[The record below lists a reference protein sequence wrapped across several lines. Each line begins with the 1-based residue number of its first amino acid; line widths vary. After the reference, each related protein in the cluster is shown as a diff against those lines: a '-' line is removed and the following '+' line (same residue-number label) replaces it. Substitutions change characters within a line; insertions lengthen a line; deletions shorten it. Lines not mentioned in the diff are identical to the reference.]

1 MSDPSQSGTSAN
13 TQKVIQQILLQYAHL
28 NPQSQQQSPQNI
40 VLSVPVGTPR
50 TLPRLSLT
58 PSAATAVSPNIAG
71 GVSPSVAIVSGSTSP
86 ISLQAQ
92 AVAGVAQQQG
102 QSYVQVSPS
111 SFAGTQ
117 HAPIVVSSAQ
127 MVQNITAS
135 APPNVYMVAGGQ
147 HTTLQQLAHSKPTFS
162 SRQSVPV
169 VQSATSPVVIKGG
182 VLRHTTGQSS
192 PRSKLSV
199 SERKSPVA
207 KVAAHAPSPK
217 ISTGARASPSHSNSI
232 VAKKT
237 ETMQQ
242 NPTDVSQL
250 SQEQI
255 GGMRNEILKQRRGIL
270 RKINAAYMERLTES
284 FFLQRGGNMMDYL
297 AWKKKV
303 PNATLES
310 YLTKHKLEEKP
321 SRYSNLSSEMT
332 QGTTPARRKSE
343 NESIGRHSFSS
354 GTSEGDGTRKRTHH
368 KAGLDAFDF
377 NDDMEGGPPLVKMQN
392 SQTVSSKGSP
402 LPQGQHLKLPSGI
415 RQKDA
420 KSPPPG
426 ITSTPLSVVSATPS
440 RRVIPPGA
448 IPKQNKSPLSP
459 GSRDR
464 LPTRQQSLSAVYDY
478 SIGSQEMI
486 VERAKQE
493 AQVMQ
498 RIAELRKEGLWSAK
512 RLPKVQEPPRYKT
525 HWDYLLDEM
534 QWLAADFSQERR
546 WKKAAARKLARA
558 VAAYHRDKQAK
569 EIKAERDE
577 ANKLRRIA
585 SNIAKE
591 VKQFW
596 VNIEKV
602 VQYKQ
607 QSRLEEKRK
616 KALDMQLDFIVGQT
630 EKYSSWLSEGLNLSE
645 KGSVQGS
652 VQGSHSA
659 SPETSD
665 VEQTDEEFRPIGN
678 DSDFVVYIVDE
689 EFRPIGND
697 SDDEE
702 TIDVEEKEAE
712 QDEETNELEM
722 LQKESK
728 EPIEEILSKL
738 PPQALEEETATDGEK
753 SKEEEADLKA
763 VLSDTEEATKE
774 DTSKDEEF
782 LVSADETDNEVVD
795 EEDTI
800 EEEEN
805 LAGEADHKEELS
817 DLKAESELPME
828 ELLKQYAGAYDEEF
842 EMPQSPEEWDMDSDD
857 SEDDVSSSSEEEV
870 ADDEDEDGELKDVGM
885 EYLLHPE
892 KEEEQTET
900 KPKTEDGDAGPN
912 QEITDIAK
920 KAESLQ
926 PKGYTLSET
935 QVTTKVPPLLKHKLR
950 EYQHIGLDWLVTIH
964 DKKLNGILADEMGLG
979 KTIQTIALLAHLAC
993 DKGNWGPHLIVV
1005 PTSVMLNW
1013 EMEFK
1018 KWCPGFKI
1026 LTYFGS
1032 QKERKQKRQGW
1043 TKQNAFHICITS
1055 YKLVIQDHTSF
1066 RRKKWKY
1073 LVLDEAQNIK
1083 NFKSQRWQTL
1093 LNFNS
1098 QRRLLLTG
1106 TPLQNNL
1113 MELWSLMHF
1122 LMPHVFQSHR
1132 EFREW
1137 FSNPLSGMI
1146 EGTQEYNE
1154 KLIKRLH
1161 KVLRPFLLRRLKS
1174 QVEKQLPQKYEHVVK
1189 CRLSKRQRFLYD
1201 DFMGRT
1207 KTKET
1212 LKTGQFLSVIN
1223 VLMQLR
1229 KVCNHPDLFEMRPS
1243 ISPFVMEGINY
1254 RTASEVTKAL
1264 DYQPLKH
1271 VNLANFNLCLADLEL
1286 TLPAYIAHRTRQLQT
1301 PRKLIE
1307 EIDSIPKPPPR
1318 PPKMKMK
1325 PGKLLTPPGVAHVQR
1340 EKLPMGRS
1348 SPSLSQQT
1356 HGRASPL
1363 RAASPTSR
1371 TVLRAAS
1378 PHLQGRSSPGVTQVI
1393 LRSPAGTPVPRQTT
1407 ILPHGLFAGGATHQA
1422 IIPSLTGGTFAL
1434 VSNPNNPG
1442 TFTIVQHNAG
1452 VPSAT
1457 PLQQLPGYMATSMGP
1472 LSQQRLIQQQQ
1483 QRLLNQGLQM
1493 RQQLVGRQ
1501 PVTVQIQQNQVTAA
1515 AAAPRIASPL
1525 SQLGQISR
1533 GGVIQLIQ
1541 QSAGGGGVPLV
1552 NSTPPISQVPPSPHP
1567 PPQTVQPQIRPTTQS
1582 FVQLLQQQQQQQQ
1595 QQSAQMY
1602 RPRPQ
1607 TVQDQLKLATQMVTG
1622 VTPVTQQPVIR
1633 PQNKVSAASPPVTAR
1648 VPLPVVAPQVV
1659 KEQPKPAAAAPPQQL
1674 VQRTVQVQG
1683 VRTVS
1688 TVAPIQIST
1697 TARPPQTIIPSST
1710 VTVVSSSQT
1719 PPKPGTGILAAMED
1733 KRIVSTAT
1741 VKTKETA
1748 VDTKPETVRQLTA
1761 RELYQKEA
1769 AEAEKKETEKRKSST
1784 FFMQLLEAKRIRE
1797 HKMTLNRI
1805 ARVNF
1810 RRCCAKPIYG
1820 DDLYSVVSI
1829 HSTARPATK
1838 GNDFSTGAGSVHCH
1852 CCLMGTGS
1860 VRLNSTYNHSKYL
1873 RQLLHVPTDYL
1884 EELKEIIDRYAFVI
1898 PKVTSPGISFSTFHP
1913 SPAAVVVHERLKSS
1927 LADQLQDSL
1936 LCLHPVES
1944 KMKIQF
1950 PELRLIQYDCGK
1962 LQALDMLL
1970 KKLKAGAHRILI
1982 FTQMAKMLDVL
1993 ERFLN
1998 FHGHIYLRLDGA
2010 TKVENRQILMERFN
2024 ADKRIFC
2031 FILSTRSGGIG
2042 VNLTGADTV
2051 IFYDSD
2057 WNPTMDAQAQD
2068 RCHRIG
2074 QTRDVHIYRLISD
2087 MTVEENIIKK
2097 ANQKRLLA
2105 DVSIDGGNFTTAF
2118 FRKTAITDLFNM
2130 TTKEAPQAALPQPTP
2145 KQETS
2150 KAEAVVAATV
2160 KEEKGPVEFSQTDL
2174 EQALAKAEDESDVK
2188 AATMAHAEQDA
2199 ELAEFDESIPY
2210 EGEEKDGEEGSK
2222 VEMELAQL
2230 DSQLTP
2236 IEKYAVKYMETTLE
2250 PITSEQLK
2258 EAEELIEE
2266 AKKEWELG
2274 CLQVMTTEAERQ
2286 AEMEED
2292 DIFFTYDRA
2301 DATNKIYISQVE
2313 EIMPIWA
2320 PPTPPQDDNDVYI
2333 DHSMMLMYEQTTMTE
2348 SQLPPVYIKR
2358 EPKRIKVEH
2367 FRKIKSHKPEQPH
2380 SQTQSVMTPPQSLFN
2395 RPSAALLRMRRELAK
2410 QQQIRA
2416 MAGKPIVK
2424 PFVQRPSVVDAH
2436 VQDKPEW
2443 LINEDWA
2450 LLQAIQTLQELP
2462 LALQPLI
2469 PGHTINWDLVS
2480 DIVNSCS
2487 RIYRSPKQCKIRYE
2501 NVIIPRE
2508 EGKILYD
2515 NNPKKQKKNK
2525 SIYRTK
2531 SNRPMKTGQLHA
2543 QDSNST
2549 HSSLFNSKFDG
2560 MKGATAKRTPFCK
2573 QVLNNPLLKNP
2584 KHSAVLNEMNISYD
2598 KPMTPSQV
2606 ALKRA
2611 ERIAKEKKQQQEQQ
2625 QQRQQAAA
2633 AAKAQQQQQQQQ
2645 QQKQAQK
2652 AVVQP
2657 VGTGTTATVMQGAA
2671 IARGTIPKV
2680 VPAIRGTTGGSI
2692 VVNTSSTGTGGVT
2705 FATINKRMTQQLTP
2719 VVSATT
2725 GITAQTVGTLAQVVR
2740 SQGGRTTIP
2749 VTAIITTQTGR
2760 TTAGQIVSSVYTT
2773 SAQQPRAATAQT
2785 VTSTPFKNMGTV
2797 QIAFLRQQ
2805 HQQQQQLKLERAK
2818 LQQQAQAQ
2826 AQAVQAQAQAQAQA
2840 AQQQV
2845 QLQALTK
2852 VVSPSVSSSGTTITQ
2867 QQLSALQQQKLAQ
2880 KLRSPEM
2887 QALLKQQAHLRA
2899 VKGLTVSSV
2908 SSVASQAPT
2917 QIKQQAVTV
2926 AAQPGTLKTLTLP
2939 QGTTVSGAGGAGT
2952 TSQKVNFLQLVSMPK
2967 QAHKV
2972 GTAQQQ
2978 QLSLGR
2984 VQQVTT
2990 APGQAA
2996 TQNATLVQRV
3006 VTSQVRPQVQTV
3018 RQQLQQSHKRN
3029 QGATTLSIQQAGKPV
3044 TIIPHGGAV
3053 LTANPKV
3060 STSVSGQTYSQLMAN
3075 SNKVLTQLVQQAGQN
3090 APSQQLA
3097 RIITQPAVTSLQ
3109 QQQAKQQQQVA
3120 AAAAAAGQNVT
3131 QAIIIQEE
3139 PSPTTVPNTIAAT
3152 TQQAVTTASS
3162 LTVVAQ
3168 PQPKQLVVTTTA
3180 AGAVVA
3186 AAATATPATSAPP
3199 SLPTTITIKE
3209 EEVTEEV
3216 GEAGEDQGSSKD
3228 SPAVRTSPYTMRRR
3242 KPSQSGSQ

>member
-1 MSDPSQSGTSAN
+1 
-13 TQKVIQQILLQYAHL
+13 
-28 NPQSQQQSPQNI
+28 
-40 VLSVPVGTPR
+40 
-50 TLPRLSLT
+50 
-58 PSAATAVSPNIAG
+58 
-71 GVSPSVAIVSGSTSP
+71 
-86 ISLQAQ
+86 
-92 AVAGVAQQQG
+92 
-102 QSYVQVSPS
+102 
-111 SFAGTQ
+111 
-117 HAPIVVSSAQ
+117 
-127 MVQNITAS
+127 
-135 APPNVYMVAGGQ
+135 
-147 HTTLQQLAHSKPTFS
+147 
-162 SRQSVPV
+162 
-169 VQSATSPVVIKGG
+169 
-182 VLRHTTGQSS
+182 
-192 PRSKLSV
+192 
-199 SERKSPVA
+199 
-207 KVAAHAPSPK
+207 
-217 ISTGARASPSHSNSI
+217 
-232 VAKKT
+232 
-237 ETMQQ
+237 MQQ

-255 GGMRNEILKQRRGIL
+255 EVCEMKSSSRDEEFLE
-270 RKINAAYMERLTES
+270 KINAAYMERLTES
-284 FFLQRGGNMMDYL
+284 FLLQRGGNMMDYL

-678 DSDFVVYIVDE
+678 DSD
-689 EFRPIGND
+689 
-697 SDDEE
+697 DEE

-857 SEDDVSSSSEEEV
+857 SEDDESSSSEEEV

-900 KPKTEDGDAGPN
+900 KPK
-912 QEITDIAK
+912 EITDIAK

-935 QVTTKVPPLLKHKLR
+935 QAVAFKAMRLSNREVPGLISGRVIVRRAFLSVDGFVCGYNKGASVTETQAS

-1174 QVEKQLPQKYEHVVK
+1174 QVEKQLPQKYEHVV
-1189 CRLSKRQRFLYD
+1189 SVGSQRGKD
-1201 DFMGRT
+1201 SSMTTSWDGQ
-1207 KTKET
+1207 KT

-1483 QRLLNQGLQM
+1483 QRLLNQGLQI

-1525 SQLGQISR
+1525 SQLGQVSR

-1595 QQSAQMY
+1595 SAQMY

-1633 PQNKVSAASPPVTAR
+1633 PRTKSRGFTACR
-1648 VPLPVVAPQVV
+1648 GPSSTAGGGTQVV
-1659 KEQPKPAAAAPPQQL
+1659 KEQPKPAAAVPPQQL

-1697 TARPPQTIIPSST
+1697 TARPPRLS
-1710 VTVVSSSQT
+1710 
-1719 PPKPGTGILAAMED
+1719 
-1733 KRIVSTAT
+1733 
-1741 VKTKETA
+1741 
-1748 VDTKPETVRQLTA
+1748 
-1761 RELYQKEA
+1761 
-1769 AEAEKKETEKRKSST
+1769 
-1784 FFMQLLEAKRIRE
+1784 F
-1797 HKMTLNRI
+1797 H
-1805 ARVNF
+1805 
-1810 RRCCAKPIYG
+1810 
-1820 DDLYSVVSI
+1820 
-1829 HSTARPATK
+1829 HRP
-1838 GNDFSTGAGSVHCH
+1838 
-1852 CCLMGTGS
+1852 
-1860 VRLNSTYNHSKYL
+1860 
-1873 RQLLHVPTDYL
+1873 
-1884 EELKEIIDRYAFVI
+1884 
-1898 PKVTSPGISFSTFHP
+1898 
-1913 SPAAVVVHERLKSS
+1913 
-1927 LADQLQDSL
+1927 
-1936 LCLHPVES
+1936 
-1944 KMKIQF
+1944 
-1950 PELRLIQYDCGK
+1950 
-1962 LQALDMLL
+1962 
-1970 KKLKAGAHRILI
+1970 
-1982 FTQMAKMLDVL
+1982 
-1993 ERFLN
+1993 
-1998 FHGHIYLRLDGA
+1998 
-2010 TKVENRQILMERFN
+2010 
-2024 ADKRIFC
+2024 
-2031 FILSTRSGGIG
+2031 
-2042 VNLTGADTV
+2042 
-2051 IFYDSD
+2051 
-2057 WNPTMDAQAQD
+2057 
-2068 RCHRIG
+2068 
-2074 QTRDVHIYRLISD
+2074 
-2087 MTVEENIIKK
+2087 
-2097 ANQKRLLA
+2097 
-2105 DVSIDGGNFTTAF
+2105 
-2118 FRKTAITDLFNM
+2118 
-2130 TTKEAPQAALPQPTP
+2130 
-2145 KQETS
+2145 
-2150 KAEAVVAATV
+2150 
-2160 KEEKGPVEFSQTDL
+2160 
-2174 EQALAKAEDESDVK
+2174 
-2188 AATMAHAEQDA
+2188 
-2199 ELAEFDESIPY
+2199 
-2210 EGEEKDGEEGSK
+2210 
-2222 VEMELAQL
+2222 
-2230 DSQLTP
+2230 
-2236 IEKYAVKYMETTLE
+2236 
-2250 PITSEQLK
+2250 
-2258 EAEELIEE
+2258 
-2266 AKKEWELG
+2266 
-2274 CLQVMTTEAERQ
+2274 
-2286 AEMEED
+2286 
-2292 DIFFTYDRA
+2292 
-2301 DATNKIYISQVE
+2301 
-2313 EIMPIWA
+2313 
-2320 PPTPPQDDNDVYI
+2320 
-2333 DHSMMLMYEQTTMTE
+2333 
-2348 SQLPPVYIKR
+2348 
-2358 EPKRIKVEH
+2358 
-2367 FRKIKSHKPEQPH
+2367 
-2380 SQTQSVMTPPQSLFN
+2380 
-2395 RPSAALLRMRRELAK
+2395 
-2410 QQQIRA
+2410 
-2416 MAGKPIVK
+2416 
-2424 PFVQRPSVVDAH
+2424 
-2436 VQDKPEW
+2436 
-2443 LINEDWA
+2443 
-2450 LLQAIQTLQELP
+2450 
-2462 LALQPLI
+2462 
-2469 PGHTINWDLVS
+2469 
-2480 DIVNSCS
+2480 
-2487 RIYRSPKQCKIRYE
+2487 
-2501 NVIIPRE
+2501 
-2508 EGKILYD
+2508 
-2515 NNPKKQKKNK
+2515 
-2525 SIYRTK
+2525 
-2531 SNRPMKTGQLHA
+2531 
-2543 QDSNST
+2543 
-2549 HSSLFNSKFDG
+2549 
-2560 MKGATAKRTPFCK
+2560 
-2573 QVLNNPLLKNP
+2573 
-2584 KHSAVLNEMNISYD
+2584 
-2598 KPMTPSQV
+2598 
-2606 ALKRA
+2606 
-2611 ERIAKEKKQQQEQQ
+2611 
-2625 QQRQQAAA
+2625 
-2633 AAKAQQQQQQQQ
+2633 
-2645 QQKQAQK
+2645 
-2652 AVVQP
+2652 
-2657 VGTGTTATVMQGAA
+2657 
-2671 IARGTIPKV
+2671 
-2680 VPAIRGTTGGSI
+2680 
-2692 VVNTSSTGTGGVT
+2692 
-2705 FATINKRMTQQLTP
+2705 
-2719 VVSATT
+2719 
-2725 GITAQTVGTLAQVVR
+2725 
-2740 SQGGRTTIP
+2740 
-2749 VTAIITTQTGR
+2749 
-2760 TTAGQIVSSVYTT
+2760 
-2773 SAQQPRAATAQT
+2773 
-2785 VTSTPFKNMGTV
+2785 
-2797 QIAFLRQQ
+2797 
-2805 HQQQQQLKLERAK
+2805 
-2818 LQQQAQAQ
+2818 
-2826 AQAVQAQAQAQAQA
+2826 
-2840 AQQQV
+2840 
-2845 QLQALTK
+2845 
-2852 VVSPSVSSSGTTITQ
+2852 
-2867 QQLSALQQQKLAQ
+2867 
-2880 KLRSPEM
+2880 
-2887 QALLKQQAHLRA
+2887 
-2899 VKGLTVSSV
+2899 
-2908 SSVASQAPT
+2908 
-2917 QIKQQAVTV
+2917 
-2926 AAQPGTLKTLTLP
+2926 
-2939 QGTTVSGAGGAGT
+2939 
-2952 TSQKVNFLQLVSMPK
+2952 
-2967 QAHKV
+2967 
-2972 GTAQQQ
+2972 
-2978 QLSLGR
+2978 
-2984 VQQVTT
+2984 
-2990 APGQAA
+2990 
-2996 TQNATLVQRV
+2996 
-3006 VTSQVRPQVQTV
+3006 
-3018 RQQLQQSHKRN
+3018 
-3029 QGATTLSIQQAGKPV
+3029 
-3044 TIIPHGGAV
+3044 
-3053 LTANPKV
+3053 
-3060 STSVSGQTYSQLMAN
+3060 
-3075 SNKVLTQLVQQAGQN
+3075 
-3090 APSQQLA
+3090 
-3097 RIITQPAVTSLQ
+3097 
-3109 QQQAKQQQQVA
+3109 
-3120 AAAAAAGQNVT
+3120 
-3131 QAIIIQEE
+3131 
-3139 PSPTTVPNTIAAT
+3139 
-3152 TQQAVTTASS
+3152 
-3162 LTVVAQ
+3162 
-3168 PQPKQLVVTTTA
+3168 
-3180 AGAVVA
+3180 
-3186 AAATATPATSAPP
+3186 
-3199 SLPTTITIKE
+3199 
-3209 EEVTEEV
+3209 
-3216 GEAGEDQGSSKD
+3216 
-3228 SPAVRTSPYTMRRR
+3228 
-3242 KPSQSGSQ
+3242 